1 MSFVISFTSHSIFV
15 GRTGRAGREGKAVTY
30 FTDEDAPFLKAYVK
44 GDFFFFLFC
53 RHLIN
58 KPFSIANVLLQSGS
72 PVPEWILKL
81 PKPSKMKRRQM
92 GKVKR
97 ADTVNAARKIGRSD
111 AIKKRSVRLYRQVL
125 LPPYVDTKGY
135 DCRLEEA
142 EGERTP

>member
-1 MSFVISFTSHSIFV
+1 M
-15 GRTGRAGREGKAVTY
+15 
-30 FTDEDAPFLKAYVK
+30 
-44 GDFFFFLFC
+44 
-53 RHLIN
+53 
-58 KPFSIANVLLQSGS
+58 LLQSGS

-125 LPPYVDTKGY
+125 FPPYVDTKGY